1 MHFCRLEFIK
11 SRQKW
16 KHTLCNKTF
25 IIIPVTLRKNSETNE
40 YLKELHKKNI
50 KQSNTKTT
58 IVISVF
64 I

>member
-16 KHTLCNKTF
+16 KHTLCNEPF
-25 IIIPVTLRKNSETNE
+25 IIPVTLRKNSETNE

>member
-11 SRQKW
+11 LRQKW

-25 IIIPVTLRKNSETNE
+25 IIPVTLRKNSETNE